1 MARAKKQAEAADKLT
16 YAELEAVH
24 NELKNRHYRTLKE
37 LKDKD
42 DKILAAK
49 AEVIRRALLEK
60 LREEMIGELTKAIDA
75 QVDKMQQAIE
85 ACYLKLTDAQRE
97 EIDREYDIRE
107 LTTNRTADLTRFTDD
122 SIGGTLNGFLDSL
135 KTNGKGSGDER
146 TDNEDQA

>member
-42 DKILAAK
+42 DKILELK
-49 AEVIRRALLEK
+49 ARSIRQTLVEK
-60 LREEMIGELTKAIDA
+60 LREEMIGELTKAIDE

-97 EIDREYDIRE
+97 EIDREYDIIE
-107 LTTNRTADLTRFTDD
+107 LTTNRTANLTRFTDD
-122 SIGGTLNGFLDSL
+122 SIGGTLNMFLASL
-135 KTNGKGSGDER
+135 KTNGKGNGDER
-146 TDNEDQA
+146 EDEDKA